1 MLKWLL
7 DKSKGVYRNYY
18 DYFIGVFLVVVII
31 FLGYLFHSFPKNSDW
46 QGSFVVSA
54 TMILAITA
62 FAQIQSQI
70 SNQKDRQKSI
80 YNIFIERINSWIEV
94 IDRTNEEIKAD
105 GQKSPP
111 ILTFQEAVTLAAYT
125 RTIKNGKTVMFSPE
139 SENNFKKAIDKVNES
154 LKKPHYNLLN
164 ILQRSEEYQI
174 LLKESGL
181 LKPESVSKLIS
192 LFDYIYLF
200 NLEINESNNENNK
213 QKQDL
218 ILFKT
223 PMLKVLCI
231 ECLFYLFR
239 EANLERKNR
248 KIIETYKGDLKD
260 SFNRFKGENYAYLEA
275 IRQRI
280 KKISEDFGFSVSDNN

>member
-7 DKSKGVYRNYY
+7 DKRKWVYRNYY
-18 DYFIGVFLVVVII
+18 DYFIGVLLVVVII
-31 FLGYLFHSFPKNSDW
+31 FLVYLFHSFPKNSGW

-54 TMILAITA
+54 TMILAIAA

-70 SNQKDRQKSI
+70 SNQKDRQKGI

-94 IDRTNEEIKAD
+94 IDKTREEID
-105 GQKSPP
+105 GQKPPSP
-111 ILTFQEAVTLAAYT
+111 LTFAEAVTLAAYK
-125 RTIKNGKTVMFSPE
+125 RTTESGKTVTLTSE
-139 SENNFKKAIDKVNES
+139 SDSALERAINKVNEY
-154 LKKPHYNLLN
+154 LKHDYILLN
-164 ILQRSEEYQI
+164 ILKRSEEYQI

-181 LKPESVSKLIS
+181 LKPESISKLIS

-200 NLEINESNNENNK
+200 NLEINELNNENNK

-218 ILFKT
+218 ILFKS

-231 ECLFYLFR
+231 ECLFSLFR
-239 EANLERKNR
+239 EANLERKNK
-248 KIIETYKGDLKD
+248 KIIEKYKEDLKD
-260 SFNRFKGENYAYLEA
+260 FFNGFKGENYAYLEN

-280 KKISEDFGFSVSDNN
+280 KKISDEFYIKGLDK